1 MKKICIL
8 SVIIGSIYL
17 ILCLAT
23 IVLMFSLFVGTG
35 KVLPLYSAA
44 RYIEFGTF
52 FQRLESLFMV
62 IWILEICCYL
72 VIINRFSISILQK
85 LTNIEDQKS
94 LAFIYPLLIL
104 GVSLLSKNYATIR
117 YFESKIY
124 FYLVYF
130 IVLGLGIGIL
140 ILANLKK
147 RKIKNIERKDSETLE

>member
-1 MKKICIL
+1 MKK
-8 SVIIGSIYL
+8 
-17 ILCLAT
+17 
-23 IVLMFSLFVGTG
+23 
-35 KVLPLYSAA
+35 KK
-44 RYIEFGTF
+44 E
-52 FQRLESLFMV
+52 
-62 IWILEICCYL
+62 
-72 VIINRFSISILQK
+72 
-85 LTNIEDQKS
+85 
-94 LAFIYPLLIL
+94 LIL